1 MAKYEAAFRERG
13 CESVQDLG
21 GLEEQDMVEI
31 GMKKVEI
38 TRLRRLGQQ
47 GMPGSE
53 WIMDRDGYTVVDVAQ
68 DAGCTFV
75 S

>member
-1 MAKYEAAFRERG
+1 
-13 CESVQDLG
+13 
-21 GLEEQDMVEI
+21 MVEI